1 MSKKTKSTMTALY
14 DPLKHCHG
22 LFRGA
27 LPFPVP
33 LSCDNI
39 HFLLGVLSGTLP
51 PQAQIL
57 SVVLFVAYQAVEELN
72 DWDVRSFVKD
82 VGIFL
87 LGFALSVTIWYL
99 VKPPSQPEEPV
110 GEAS

>member
-33 LSCDNI
+33 LSCDTI
-39 HFLLGVLSGTLP
+39 HFLLGALSGTLP

-57 SVVLFVAYQAVEELN
+57 SVAAFVAYQAVEELG
-72 DWDVRSFVKD
+72 DWDVRSFLKD
-82 VGIFL
+82 AAIFL
-87 LGFALSVTIWYL
+87 VGFALSVAIWQL
-99 VKPPSQPEEPV
+99 VKPTPPDPHPPL
-110 GEAS
+110 